1 MKTLYL
7 SIMVILVPIL
17 MLAQDPQVI
26 TLDNNKTT
34 ANVVNPELQY
44 LFPEFR
50 DGNVTLK
57 KGKPIKCKLNY
68 NFMTDEMLFIDEK
81 GSKMALANPEDILSI
96 YIGNRMFIPVS
107 KAYYEV
113 IEKAAISLVYKWTTN
128 ITEIG
133 KDGVLGIVTDAPS
146 VYQMNQMSF
155 DNRTWKLDVDKKAV
169 VTVVVVPYLLIKS
182 KCVRIQGWSDFAKAF
197 PGKKSEIKL
206 YLDQNPVDY
215 KKEADLRRL
224 TKFCNSL

>member
-1 MKTLYL
+1 MF
-7 SIMVILVPIL
+7 VVLVPIL
-17 MLAQDPQVI
+17 MLAQDPQI
-26 TLDNNKTT
+26 IILDNNKTT

-44 LFPEFR
+44 LFSEFQ
-50 DGNVTLK
+50 DGSVTLK
-57 KGKPIKCKLNY
+57 KGKPIKCRLNY

-81 GSKMALANPEDILSI
+81 GNKMALANPGDILTI

-107 KAYYEV
+107 KGYYEI

-133 KDGVLGIVTDAPS
+133 KAGVLGIVTDAPS

-197 PGKKSEIKL
+197 PEKKAEIKS
-206 YLDQNPVDY
+206 YSAQNLVDF
-215 KKEADLRRL
+215 KKETDLRWL
-224 TKFCNSL
+224 TIYCNSL